1 MKEQRARVTTYSF
14 LKGNIDMGT
23 PSFAKT
29 ASFPADRVYY
39 TAGKTLW
46 KMDVKEWAF
55 ATVDAA
61 DVDPGLDIG
70 SNNPTVVPGFFD
82 KSVKRIT
89 YTALAPSSNGGSVRF
104 YANSTGVTF
113 VNFFRPPMFDKV
125 GGLLQVHII
134 ERRGAT
140 ADDVQ
145 LTKLNGKSFAINAP
159 DTKTYTMDK
168 TVISAATEAS
178 DEGVFDK
185 VEPGT
190 NHVVI
195 SSHGTLESKNATN
208 ICLWS
213 AGQGNSFRIN
223 NGNVES
229 VFKVLKGRVA
239 DNCVIWIG
247 GCTMAQ
253 NDPWC
258 KAAAKAAGCHLVAP
272 MNYTTIRKFPNFS
285 IDLLDRSLGPKV
297 FPPDGGAPIGV
308 NDFCSRQGE
317 FWFVVPP

>member
-1 MKEQRARVTTYSF
+1 
-14 LKGNIDMGT
+14 MGT
-23 PSFAKT
+23 PSFSKA
-29 ASFPADRVYY
+29 ASFPADRAYY

-46 KMDVKEWAF
+46 KLDVKEWAF

-61 DVDPGLDIG
+61 DVDPGVNIG

-89 YTALAPSSNGGSVRF
+89 FSQGSVRF
-104 YANSTGVTF
+104 YANSTGVTL
-113 VNFFRPPMFDKV
+113 VNFFRLPLFDKV

-134 ERRGAT
+134 ERRSPT
-140 ADDVQ
+140 KNDVE
-145 LTKLNGKSFAINAP
+145 LTKLNGKTFAINAP
-159 DTKTYTMDK
+159 DTVTYDMDK
-168 TVISAATEAS
+168 KVVSATPEAS
-178 DEGVFDK
+178 EGGVFAK
-185 VEPGT
+185 VEAGT

-223 NGNVES
+223 DGNVES
-229 VFKVLKGRVA
+229 VFKVLKGKVA
-239 DNCVIWIG
+239 ENCVIWIG

-253 NDPWC
+253 NDTWC

-272 MNYTTIRKFPNFS
+272 TNYTTIQKFPKGS
-285 IDLLDRSLGPKV
+285 IDLLDRSLGPVV

-308 NDFCSRQGE
+308 NDFCSQQDK
-317 FWFVVPP
+317 FQFVVPA